1 MSSTDH
7 LLPFAATA
15 IDRAAL
21 LRLDSETLLTLA
33 RQGSARFLALH
44 ADGVPVAGDTLVWTS
59 ADALP
64 EGLLTDG
71 DPFSR
76 LLLLGRDG
84 DALLFAWLTE
94 TPGERLLDMRS
105 AAAALRID
113 ETGLVAQARA
123 LSNWHA
129 SHRFC
134 ARCGSPTVAAE
145 GGYTRRCLSA
155 TCGVQH
161 FPRTDPV
168 VITVV
173 HHGEYCLLAH
183 AKRFQPGFYSSLAGF
198 VEPGET
204 AEHAVRR
211 EVAEEVGVQVGRVTY
226 HMSQPWPF
234 PYSLMLGFH
243 SEAAST
249 DITVDGVEIDD
260 ARWFSRAEVRQM
272 LSNEDADGL
281 RTPQPISISHRL
293 IKTWAEGMPG

>member
-1 MSSTDH
+1 MPVDYP
-7 LLPFAATA
+7 LLPFAAAA

-21 LRLDSETLLTLA
+21 LRLDHDALLA
-33 RQGSARFLALH
+33 RARQAGARFLAVH
-44 ADGVPVAGDTLVWTS
+44 ADGVPVAGDALVWTGPE
-59 ADALP
+59 AVPEALFAA
-64 EGLLTDG
+64 E

-84 DALLFAWLTE
+84 EALLFAWLAD
-94 TPGERLLDMRS
+94 TPGEGLLDLRA
-105 AAAALRID
+105 AAAALRLD
-113 ETGLVAQARA
+113 ETGFVAQARA

-134 ARCGSPTVAAE
+134 ARCGAPTRAAE
-145 GGYTRRCLSA
+145 GGYTRRCTSEACA
-155 TCGVQH
+155 TQH

-173 HHGEYCLLAH
+173 HKDGYALLAH

-211 EVAEEVGVQVGRVTY
+211 EVGEEVGVQVGEVTY
-226 HMSQPWPF
+226 LMSQPWPF
-234 PYSLMLGFH
+234 PYLLMLGFH
-243 SEAAST
+243 SRALTT
-249 DITVDGVEIDD
+249 DITVDGIEIDD

-272 LSNEDADGL
+272 LSQQHEAGL
-281 RTPQPISISHRL
+281 RTPQPISVSHRL
-293 IKTWAEGMPG
+293 ILTWAEGTD